1 MMEMRTYQGVIEV
14 FKQKSGGVHQDASY
28 ARQRGFYRSKG
39 AYIRM
44 WWSEIEYKGV
54 SCRESCV
61 SLRQV

>member
-1 MMEMRTYQGVIEV
+1 MEMRTYQGVIEV

-44 WWSEIEYKGV
+44 
-54 SCRESCV
+54 
-61 SLRQV
+61 